1 MQEDFYKFFTTKG
14 IINIMPE
21 NLQII
26 MKPNINL
33 NKSANQSV
41 KRINKSISTKN
52 ITDVDSKP

>member
-1 MQEDFYKFFTTKG
+1 MKEDFYKFFTTKG

-26 MKPNINL
+26 MKPNINM

-41 KRINKSISTKN
+41 KRINKSISTRN